1 MKKNILIT
9 AIATCT
15 LILAGCGMGAG
26 QSSNSSLLGGTTT
39 TGTAAGAGAGLLGS
53 VLGAGNGTTGSVLT
67 SAGTTVVGT
76 LLNKLLGNTT
86 NVNTIAGTW
95 TYSGPK
101 VAFESEKILAQIGSS
116 VVSSKIESTLGSQLE
131 KMGFK
136 KGKSTIVFTNDGQ
149 CQVVLS
155 NRTLTGT
162 YTYNQ
167 STGQMT
173 IQGAFGV
180 ATVTPYVS
188 VVGNEMYMLFEA
200 DKLLSVMGAVAN
212 IAKTSVISNLL
223 GSYNGLKLGWTMQRK

>member
-1 MKKNILIT
+1 MKKLFLLA
-9 AIATCT
+9 AIAVMSLTFSGCGT
-15 LILAGCGMGAG
+15 TGGSSLAGGSTTTGSTAG
-26 QSSNSSLLGGTTT
+26 SLLGG
-39 TGTAAGAGAGLLGS
+39 LLGGS
-53 VLGAGNGTTGSVLT
+53 TSSTTGSVLT

-86 NVNTIAGTW
+86 NRNTIAGTW

-116 VVSSKIESTLGSQLE
+116 VLSSKIESTLGSYLE
-131 KMGFK
+131 KFGFK
-136 KGKSTIVFTNDGQ
+136 PGKSTIVFTSDGQ

-162 YTYNQ
+162 YTYDQ
-167 STGQMT
+167 STGKMT

-180 ATVTPYVS
+180 ATVSPYVS

-200 DKLLSVMGAVAN
+200 DKLLSIFGAVSGKLN
-212 IAKTSVISNLL
+212 TGVLSNLL
-223 GSYNGLKLGWTMQRK
+223 SSYNGLKLGWTMVRK

>member
-1 MKKNILIT
+1 MKKNLIIA
-9 AIATCT
+9 AIAAGS
-15 LILAGCGMGAG
+15 LLLAGCGLGTS
-26 QSSNSSLLGGTTT
+26 QSSGSLLGGTSTT
-39 TGTAAGAGAGLLGS
+39 TSATNGSLLGGLLGGTTS
-53 VLGAGNGTTGSVLT
+53 STTGSVLT

-86 NVNTIAGTW
+86 STNTIAGTW

-116 VVSSKIESTLGSQLE
+116 VLSSKIESTLGSQLE

-136 KGKSTIVFTNDGQ
+136 QGKSTIVFTSDGQ
-149 CQVVLS
+149 CQVVLT

-162 YTYNQ
+162 YTYDQ
-167 STGQMT
+167 STGKMT

-180 ATVTPYVS
+180 ATVSPYVS

-200 DKLLSVMGAVAN
+200 DKLLSVMGAVSSVV
-212 IAKTSVISNLL
+212 KTTTISNLL
-223 GSYNGLKLGWTMQRK
+223 GNYNGLKLGWTMVRK